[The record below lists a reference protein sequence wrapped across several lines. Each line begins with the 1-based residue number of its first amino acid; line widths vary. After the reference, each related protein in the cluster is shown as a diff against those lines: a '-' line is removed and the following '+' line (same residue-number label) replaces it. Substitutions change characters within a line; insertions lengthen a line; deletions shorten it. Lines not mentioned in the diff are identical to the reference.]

1 MRMHSNMRRAG
12 AAGFTLIEL
21 MIVIAIIA
29 TLVAVLA
36 LAIIPW
42 LSKSEEQATRSLL
55 STTGAAVSQQKS
67 GLDMAKFRKDAGTLS
82 GQIDSDPKLASS
94 QMMVFYAAP
103 SAAVWQEAPLY
114 KGRQHAPE
122 IAPEQVQDNLRGDSN
137 GLQHFVDN
145 WETPLWYRWDKAT
158 KSAVIQSA
166 GPDREWETDDDLVYM
181 GSSGSV
187 KTREELKA
195 GK

>member
-1 MRMHSNMRRAG
+1 MNMYRNVRRAG
-12 AAGFTLIEL
+12 ASGFTLIEL

-29 TLVAVLA
+29 VLVAVLA
-36 LAIIPW
+36 LAILPW
-42 LSKSEEQATRSLL
+42 LGKSEEQATRGLL
-55 STTGAAVSQQKS
+55 STTGAAISMHKG
-67 GLDMAKFRKDAGTLS
+67 GLDVAKFRKDAGPLAS
-82 GQIDSDPKLASS
+82 QIDSDAKLASS
-94 QMMVFYAAP
+94 QMMAFYSSP
-103 SAAVWQEAPLY
+103 SLAVWESAPLY
-114 KGRQHAPE
+114 KGRAHSPE
-122 IAPEQVQDNLRGDSN
+122 IAPEQVQDNLRGDAG

-166 GPDREWETDDDLVYM
+166 GPDREWETEDDLVYM